1 VGQPQKPSPPRTRIF
16 FLPLSAI
23 ISSTPARLVVVVLL
37 GVLSML
43 LRASMPP
50 GTTAGETLERR
61 PAREMLGRET
71 SGEGAMKASA
81 TPMAE
86 RKARAAAAGVGTYI
100 VVSSSFLETET
111 RCSFPSTKEI
121 RRQAASTKVEAASS
135 ISKTRG
141 TAVPNPYLKTDKSPT
156 LSGISELPPA
166 SVTVS
171 PHGLPRVQGGVFGG
185 V

>member
-1 VGQPQKPSPPRTRIF
+1 VGGQGDFFPASCCGLGCGTLSERWSEVGQPQKPSPPSTRIF

-43 LRASMPP
+43 LRASMLP

-61 PAREMLGRET
+61 PEREMLGRET
-71 SGEGAMKASA
+71 SGEGAIKPSA

-100 VVSSSFLETET
+100 VVNFSFFEVET
-111 RCSFPSTKEI
+111 RCSCPS
-121 RRQAASTKVEAASS
+121 RRFGDKQQDTESRGRLVKQNARFRRTVEFE
-135 ISKTRG
+135 
-141 TAVPNPYLKTDKSPT
+141 TDND
-156 LSGISELPPA
+156 
-166 SVTVS
+166 
-171 PHGLPRVQGGVFGG
+171 
-185 V
+185 